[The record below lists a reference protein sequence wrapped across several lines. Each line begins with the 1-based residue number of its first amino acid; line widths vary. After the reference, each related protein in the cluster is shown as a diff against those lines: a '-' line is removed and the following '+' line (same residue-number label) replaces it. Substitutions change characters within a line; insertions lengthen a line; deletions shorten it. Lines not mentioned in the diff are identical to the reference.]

1 LLHDIGCTQNIESE
15 PMPLSAEIER
25 ILRLS
30 PVMPVV
36 IIEEAK
42 VAPELARAFVRGGI
56 RVVEITL
63 RTPAALA
70 AVEAIARQVP
80 EIAVGAG
87 TVLCEEDLRAAAS
100 AGATFAISPGAT
112 PALLAAAASS
122 PIPYLPAIATASELM
137 QGLAHGHQCFKF
149 FPAGPAGGTAML
161 KALGGPF
168 PQARFCP
175 TGGITQD
182 SVRSYLDLPNVLCA
196 GGSWLSPADLIAARD
211 WKRIEAL
218 ASRAAASRT

>member
-1 LLHDIGCTQNIESE
+1 
-15 PMPLSAEIER
+15 MPPRAEIER

-36 IIEEAK
+36 IIEEAEI
-42 VAPELARAFVRGGI
+42 APELARAFVRGGL
-56 RVVEITL
+56 RAVEITL

-70 AVEAIARQVP
+70 AIEAIARHVP

-87 TVLCEEDLRAAAS
+87 TVLSAEDLRAAAG

-112 PALLAAAASS
+112 PALLSAAASA
-122 PIPYLPAIATASELM
+122 PIPYLPAVATASELM
-137 QGLAHGHQCFKF
+137 QGLASGHHCFKF
-149 FPAGPAGGTAML
+149 FPAGPAGGIAML
-161 KALGGPF
+161 KSFAGPF

-175 TGGITQD
+175 TGGITQE
-182 SVRSYLDLPNVLCA
+182 SVRTYLELPNVLCA
-196 GGSWLSPADLIAARD
+196 GGSWLSPADALAARD

-218 ASRAAASRT
+218 AARAAASRT

>member
-1 LLHDIGCTQNIESE
+1 MA
-15 PMPLSAEIER
+15 PSAEIER

-87 TVLCEEDLRAAAS
+87 TILSAEDLRAAAS

-112 PALLAAAASS
+112 AALLTAAAST
-122 PIPYLPAIATASELM
+122 PIPYLPAVATASELM
-137 QGLAHGHQCFKF
+137 LGLAHGHHCFKF
-149 FPAGPAGGTAML
+149 FPAGPAGGIAML

-182 SVRSYLDLPNVLCA
+182 SVKSYLDLPNVLCA
-196 GGSWLSPADLIAARD
+196 GGSWLSPAEAIAARD